1 MYSFL
6 RWVAGIALHWFYRE
20 IRVVGAAKIPR
31 RAPIIIAVNHPNA
44 LVDSL
49 IPAWIVPRRIT
60 LTAKATLF
68 ENTITGIFLR
78 SVGVVPLRRAQDE
91 LARRHEDQVEL
102 DTIEL
107 DRTRNHNSFKYIIDV
122 LKNNGA
128 VLIFPEG
135 KSHSD
140 PNLAPLK
147 TGLARIALQA
157 RDEHHIRNLYIVPI
171 GLSFEDKG
179 TPGSSV
185 VAEVGYIL
193 NMDEWHDK
201 SIDTLTEEVYK
212 RLRDVSL
219 AFVAPVGR
227 KRESINPVA
236 RFFAWWGNFIHRV
249 PLEMARSKA
258 LKLSKNPDEPA
269 MHTIIYGIWFV
280 LAADLLQVALVKLL
294 FGWKIAMLYGATLP
308 VGAYFAAYARE

>member
-1 MYSFL
+1 MIYTLL

-20 IRVVGAAKIPR
+20 IRVVGAAKIPK

-68 ENTITGIFLR
+68 EHRATAFLFKLLGI
-78 SVGVVPLRRAQDE
+78 VPLRRAQDE
-91 LARRHEDQVEL
+91 LARRREDTFE
-102 DTIEL
+102 I
-107 DRTRNHNSFKYIIDV
+107 DRSRNHQSFSQIIDV
-122 LKNNGA
+122 LKKNGA
-128 VLIFPEG
+128 ILIFPEG

-140 PNLAPLK
+140 PKLAPLK

-157 RDEHHIRNLYIVPI
+157 RDDHKIRDLYIIPI

-185 VAEVGYIL
+185 VAEVGDVL
-193 NMDEWHDK
+193 NMEEWRDH

-219 AFVAPVGR
+219 SSVPR
-227 KRESINPVA
+227 TPTYSQTKNPIA
-236 RFFAWWGNFIHRV
+236 RVFAWWGGVTHRI
-249 PLEMARSKA
+249 PLEMARNRA
-258 LKLSKNPDEPA
+258 LRISHNPDEPA
-269 MHTIIYGIWFV
+269 MYTILYGIWFV
-280 LAADLLQVALVKLL
+280 IAAYLIQVAVLQLL
-294 FGWKIAMLYGATLP
+294 FGWWVALLYGLTLP
-308 VGAYFAAYARE
+308 AGAYWAAYARR